1 MPSPRQ
7 GPADPR
13 TCPPRTLPGIN
24 PFLNHRDPAHKAS
37 HISSN
42 TIVRTP
48 QELATQSFIDAKH
61 GASQKVVQPTITLT
75 QVAEKKRNAGPENER
90 WMNA

>member
-37 HISSN
+37 FDSFLRSA
-42 TIVRTP
+42 TASRRGP
-48 QELATQSFIDAKH
+48 ALALRLRSPPLAATEMGLHQT
-61 GASQKVVQPTITLT
+61 SQGETGL
-75 QVAEKKRNAGPENER
+75 G
-90 WMNA
+90 